1 MKTYLERINEQTP
14 TRMWVNNPTPSEAK
28 KGLEA
33 GTFGATS
40 NPTYLSHMLKAEET
54 KDAALS
60 AIDRYVRMTEDDHLV
75 VALAYQEMIAKIA
88 EIFLPLFQETGGEK
102 GWVAI
107 QGNPYRDD
115 DIDFILQEAHRFYE
129 ISPNIVVKVSAT
141 LAGIAAMEKLTSEGR
156 CVLATAGVS
165 NYYAVQMFEAYA
177 RGVQIAGSAPT
188 LFVTT
193 LAAPFENYAK
203 KYVEANH
210 ISISPDLVE
219 KSGTEMS
226 KKIYQIWK
234 EKYST
239 LNCKLMGGGVRA
251 ARHFTEM
258 VGGDMHVTCG
268 WNFIDE
274 MNRTNPEILSRI
286 DAMASPEE
294 LEELKEKIP
303 AFRRAYEADGLVAAY
318 LSSHPAF
325 ELFHNGFL
333 TAWDGVLST
342 VRERRLLLCR

>member
-210 ISISPDLVE
+210 I
-219 KSGTEMS
+219 
-226 KKIYQIWK
+226 
-234 EKYST
+234 
-239 LNCKLMGGGVRA
+239 CKQTR
-251 ARHFTEM
+251 
-258 VGGDMHVTCG
+258 
-268 WNFIDE
+268 
-274 MNRTNPEILSRI
+274 
-286 DAMASPEE
+286 
-294 LEELKEKIP
+294 
-303 AFRRAYEADGLVAAY
+303 
-318 LSSHPAF
+318 
-325 ELFHNGFL
+325 
-333 TAWDGVLST
+333 
-342 VRERRLLLCR
+342 

>member
-1 MKTYLERINEQTP
+1 MFAP
-14 TRMWVNNPTPSEAK
+14 A
-28 KGLEA
+28 
-33 GTFGATS
+33 
-40 NPTYLSHMLKAEET
+40 
-54 KDAALS
+54 
-60 AIDRYVRMTEDDHLV
+60 
-75 VALAYQEMIAKIA
+75 AKIPHIGTA
-88 EIFLPLFQETGGEK
+88 HSRWQPSLALDSTGANCAIASSKFATGHPPEK
-102 GWVAI
+102 G
-107 QGNPYRDD
+107 
-115 DIDFILQEAHRFYE
+115 
-129 ISPNIVVKVSAT
+129 
-141 LAGIAAMEKLTSEGR
+141 
-156 CVLATAGVS
+156 
-165 NYYAVQMFEAYA
+165 
-177 RGVQIAGSAPT
+177 
-188 LFVTT
+188 
-193 LAAPFENYAK
+193 
-203 KYVEANH
+203 YVEANH

-303 AFRRAYEADGLVAAY
+303 AFRRAYEADGLVAAD

>member
-219 KSGTEMS
+219 KSG
-226 KKIYQIWK
+226 
-234 EKYST
+234 
-239 LNCKLMGGGVRA
+239 V
-251 ARHFTEM
+251 
-258 VGGDMHVTCG
+258 
-268 WNFIDE
+268 
-274 MNRTNPEILSRI
+274 
-286 DAMASPEE
+286 
-294 LEELKEKIP
+294 
-303 AFRRAYEADGLVAAY
+303 ADGLFCREIDG
-318 LSSHPAF
+318 LFCRSSP
-325 ELFHNGFL
+325 
-333 TAWDGVLST
+333 DIIVRRRCVLSHK
-342 VRERRLLLCR
+342 RRG

>member
-226 KKIYQIWK
+226 KKIYQI
-234 EKYST
+234 
-239 LNCKLMGGGVRA
+239 C
-251 ARHFTEM
+251 
-258 VGGDMHVTCG
+258 DMHVTCG

-303 AFRRAYEADGLVAAY
+303 AFRRAYEADGLVAAD